1 MNIDGIT
8 NWEDMTVGGITAIM
22 VTYLNFHSVVTTTE
36 SRPAVASRVWH
47 RLEIYKTDNE
57 PHANMHI
64 DGQRLDIVK
73 KRLIEYLDSEN
84 LRSKKGSAS
93 T

>member
-1 MNIDGIT
+1 MIDEITEWEQMSVNGI
-8 NWEDMTVGGITAIM
+8 ASIM
-22 VTYLNFHSVVTTTE
+22 VTWLNYHSVTFTTE

-47 RLEIYKTDNE
+47 RLEIHKTDNE
-57 PHANMHI
+57 PHANMYI

-84 LRSKKGSAS
+84 LRPKKGSAS